1 MSDPA
6 AEPGAP
12 TGGATN
18 IPAASEKSIA
28 AEVKER
34 VPNRLLSVAST
45 PDQII
50 LRLNKY
56 GVATIKHIEIQADHF
71 RLDCWPIQAA

>member
-18 IPAASEKSIA
+18 IPPESEKSIA
-28 AEVKER
+28 AEVKKK
-34 VPNRLLSVAST
+34 VPGRAIELART
-45 PDQII
+45 PDKLI
-50 LRLNKY
+50 LRLNK
-56 GVATIKHIEIQADHF
+56 
-71 RLDCWPIQAA
+71 

>member
-12 TGGATN
+12 TGGATEK
-18 IPAASEKSIA
+18 PHAASEKSLASEAHRKAPKLISLA
-28 AEVKER
+28 A
-34 VPNRLLSVAST
+34 T
-45 PDQII
+45 PDHII

-56 GVATIKHIEIQADHF
+56 VTTMPFLCSCRDAK
-71 RLDCWPIQAA
+71 